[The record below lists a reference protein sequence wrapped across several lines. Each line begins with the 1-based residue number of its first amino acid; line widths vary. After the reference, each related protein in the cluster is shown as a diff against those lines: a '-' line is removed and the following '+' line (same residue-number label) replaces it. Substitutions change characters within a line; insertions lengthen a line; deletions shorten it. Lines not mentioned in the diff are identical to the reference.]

1 MDAFGMPVYPPAG
14 SASNP
19 ISRASSPDTAYTTAG
34 ESAREI
40 QVHAEIHAPPQQ
52 LPPRVEEQIA
62 ALVRQGADAERLRKK
77 LDLIMVMKEDEIRQ
91 DREEDAGPSRNSN
104 VSMRDL
110 DPQPR
115 RSARRGIGCSPS
127 LSLIHI

>member
-1 MDAFGMPVYPPAG
+1 MDVFGMPVYPPAG

-40 QVHAEIHAPPQQ
+40 QVHAKIHAPPQQ
-52 LPPRVEEQIA
+52 HPPRVEEQIA

-77 LDLIMVMKEDEIRQ
+77 LDLIM
-91 DREEDAGPSRNSN
+91 A
-104 VSMRDL
+104 VSYTHL
-110 DPQPR
+110 TLPT
-115 RSARRGIGCSPS
+115 I
-127 LSLIHI
+127 LLV